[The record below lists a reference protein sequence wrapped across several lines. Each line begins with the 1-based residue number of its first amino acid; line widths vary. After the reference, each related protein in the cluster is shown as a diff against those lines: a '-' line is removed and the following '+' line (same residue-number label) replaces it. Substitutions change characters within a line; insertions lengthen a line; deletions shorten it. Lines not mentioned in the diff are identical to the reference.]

1 MNFLS
6 SYHLFYSQSTQFIS
20 SNTPIIDE
28 INFLGPFGSGNIEP
42 KFAIENI
49 KVIKKNIVGINHLK
63 LILRG
68 KDGSIFKGFVWN
80 AKNTPFDE
88 ILNEKNKK
96 LLHIAGRLR
105 LNEWRGEKN
114 VEFIIEDVS
123 IN

>member
-1 MNFLS
+1 MA
-6 SYHLFYSQSTQFIS
+6 
-20 SNTPIIDE
+20 
-28 INFLGPFGSGNIEP
+28 PFGSGNIEP

-49 KVIKKNIVGINHLK
+49 KVIKKNIVGSSHLK
-63 LILRG
+63 VILRG
-68 KDGSIFKGFVWN
+68 RDGSIFKGFVWN

-114 VEFIIEDVS
+114 VEFVIEDVS